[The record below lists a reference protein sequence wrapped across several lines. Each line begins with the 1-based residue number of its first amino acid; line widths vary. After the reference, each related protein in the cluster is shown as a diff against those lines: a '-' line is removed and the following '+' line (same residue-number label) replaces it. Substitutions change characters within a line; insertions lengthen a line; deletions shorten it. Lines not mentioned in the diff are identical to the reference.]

1 MKGLEVISPGLMTTI
16 QDLGRTG
23 WTQMGVPVSGAAD
36 QFSAALANVLLGK
49 DINSPVLECTL
60 SGPKL
65 KLLIDQQIVVTGA
78 KMQVKI
84 NNEIVPHDTVIDV
97 DAGSTV

>member
-60 SGPKL
+60 SGPKF
-65 KLLIDQQIVVTGA
+65 KLLIDAYQRHYRQSNITG
-78 KMQVKI
+78 
-84 NNEIVPHDTVIDV
+84 EIDRETIILIKQHYKDMLT
-97 DAGSTV
+97 

>member
-1 MKGLEVISPGLMTTI
+1 MQGFEVISSGLMTTI

-23 WTQMGVPVSGAAD
+23 WTQIGVPVSGAAD
-36 QFSAALANVLLGK
+36 QFSAALANFLLGK

-78 KMQVKI
+78 R
-84 NNEIVPHDTVIDV
+84 TVSYTHLTLPTILLV
-97 DAGSTV
+97 